1 LKDSARD
8 ARLYPYALLISIL
21 LLNLALLADFH
32 VRHPPITFIVG
43 SEYFTT
49 LGRRFLTLF
58 IPVPVLIVFALLH
71 LRIWAAALFFT
82 FAITPLLVRA
92 GWIINHP
99 DTFFA
104 SGAELIN
111 ANAINLSGMT
121 SSLIIGVVSTV
132 GALGC
137 CYSMITPSN
146 LRRKLNGLML
156 C

>member
-1 LKDSARD
+1 MAYGFQIFLLYNMFHFLFKHCFIWVFLERQCPNV
-8 ARLYPYALLISIL
+8 RLYPYALLISIL

-32 VRHPPITFIVG
+32 VRHPPITFIVD

-92 GWIINHP
+92 NSRHL
-99 DTFFA
+99 T
-104 SGAELIN
+104 
-111 ANAINLSGMT
+111 
-121 SSLIIGVVSTV
+121 
-132 GALGC
+132 
-137 CYSMITPSN
+137 
-146 LRRKLNGLML
+146 
-156 C
+156 